1 MLSACSGNEKRF
13 IKSIFN
19 SKVDGNYP
27 LEEMSKI
34 DRDKDKIEKNYLCRR
49 RKNIVFKDGK
59 E

>member
-1 MLSACSGNEKRF
+1 
-13 IKSIFN
+13 
-19 SKVDGNYP
+19 
-27 LEEMSKI
+27 MSKI